1 MDSTMLFHFQ
11 FYGFLS
17 NLTWEMGCCEDQ
29 RTLEFTRR
37 NYNKKV
43 NTSICVILLNTRS
56 TFWSLTFQIGWVS
69 KYCECRGSG
78 DHKSSEILKL
88 KPSIYNS
95 NFWQIHSSQHN
106 TMFSLSPS
114 RDYVL
119 TSYCISTVTPWDDSP
134 LPGGLGF
141 VYIVLLC

>member
-1 MDSTMLFHFQ
+1 MGSTMLFHFQ

-17 NLTWEMGCCEDQ
+17 NLAWEMGCCEDQ
-29 RTLEFTRR
+29 RTLGFTRR
-37 NYNKKV
+37 NYNKKA

-69 KYCECRGSG
+69 KYYECRVSG

-88 KPSIYNS
+88 KPPRYNL
-95 NFWQIHSSQHN
+95 NFWQIHNGQHN
-106 TMFSLSPS
+106 TVFSLSPS

-119 TSYCISTVTPWDDSP
+119 TSYWISTVTPSDASP
-134 LPGGLGF
+134 LSGGLRF